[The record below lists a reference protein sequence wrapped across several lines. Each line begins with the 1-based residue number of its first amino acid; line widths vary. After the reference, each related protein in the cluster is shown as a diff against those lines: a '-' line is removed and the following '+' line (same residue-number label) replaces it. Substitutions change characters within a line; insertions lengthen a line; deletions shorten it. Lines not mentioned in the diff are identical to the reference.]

1 MKALPFKIPK
11 SSTDTLFIQ
20 EDKGIV
26 LYDKLHQHEEIQIS
40 IIISGEGTL
49 IVGDAIRDYKPNDIL
64 VFGSNVP
71 HVLQSATS
79 DKESYMI
86 SLFFTRESFGKSF
99 FELPEFEDLSD
110 FFRSSAYGIRVLS
123 KKQKLK
129 RQFLRILEKENR
141 FDRFVVFL
149 KILQLLKTAHTQTI
163 SSFISK
169 RVYTDNEGKRMA
181 KVFKAVMDE
190 FSKDFSLK
198 EAADLA
204 NMTPNAFCRYFKT
217 RTNKTFFQF
226 LIEVRIENVCKLL
239 SKEKEITISQASYS
253 SGFKNLSNFNRKFK
267 EIKGITP
274 SAYKRRLN
282 DPHFVQ

>member
-11 SSTDTLFIQ
+11 SSTDTLLIQ
-20 EDKGIV
+20 EDRGIV

-40 IIISGEGTL
+40 IIISGEGSL
-49 IVGDAIRDYKPNDIL
+49 IVGDAITDYKPNDIL

-71 HVLQSATS
+71 HVLKSASS
-79 DKESYMI
+79 DEESYMI

-129 RQFLRILEKENR
+129 KQFLRILEKENR

>member
-11 SSTDTLFIQ
+11 SSTDTLLIQ

-40 IIISGEGTL
+40 IIISGEGSL
-49 IVGDAIRDYKPNDIL
+49 IVGDAITDYKPNDIL

-71 HVLQSATS
+71 HVLQSASS

-129 RQFLRILEKENR
+129 KQFLRILEKENR